1 MDTVQSLHYH
11 HHHHHLTSSVQHNCT
26 TCPTTVAVQYPSHP
40 QRIPLDVIG
49 GHAEDF
55 WKSAGDVHHH
65 HQLPQGP
72 AYCNIA
78 QTDLDDDQSDGRTDR
93 LLGVEDSDVLQRL
106 LPSAASDDHPSLSL
120 SLPVTT
126 SPAALRRRTTRVS
139 ECSLLG
145 DDDVTRRHDDVHD
158 VTVVDD
164 VPWCK
169 VPDASS
175 MDDSCGAGDLT
186 TRLETV
192 L

>member
-1 MDTVQSLHYH
+1 VSCDSRGPVSAHRHVLRP
-11 HHHHHLTSSVQHNCT
+11 S
-26 TCPTTVAVQYPSHP
+26 VAVQSQLANSSHR

-49 GHAEDF
+49 GDSEDS
-55 WKSAGDVHHH
+55 WKSTGDVDH

-72 AYCNIA
+72 AAYCNLVLS
-78 QTDLDDDQSDGRTDR
+78 DLDDDHPDGGTDR
-93 LLGVEDSDVLQRL
+93 LLDVEDSDVLQHL
-106 LPSAASDDHPSLSL
+106 LPSAATDDHSASSLSQA
-120 SLPVTT
+120 VTT
-126 SPAALRRRTTRVS
+126 SPAALRRRTTRRS

-164 VPWCK
+164 VPWYK

-175 MDDSCGAGDLT
+175 MDDSCGTGDMT

>member
-1 MDTVQSLHYH
+1 VSYDSRGPVSARRHVVRP
-11 HHHHHLTSSVQHNCT
+11 S
-26 TCPTTVAVQYPSHP
+26 VAVQSQLGNSSHR
-40 QRIPLDVIG
+40 QRIPLDVTG
-49 GHAEDF
+49 VDSESEDS
-55 WKSAGDVHHH
+55 WKSSGDVDRH

-72 AYCNIA
+72 AAYCNIVLS
-78 QTDLDDDQSDGRTDR
+78 DLDDDQPDGGTDR
-93 LLGVEDSDVLQRL
+93 LLDVEDSDVLLHL
-106 LPSAASDDHPSLSL
+106 LPSTPTDDHSALSL
-120 SLPVTT
+120 SPPAST
-126 SPAALRRRTTRVS
+126 SPAALRRRTARRS

-169 VPDASS
+169 VPDASA
-175 MDDSCGAGDLT
+175 MDDNCGAGELT